1 MTMMW
6 SCPGC
11 TYLHETEK
19 EQQYLSCAVCGHKRP
34 ENATSVSSTTTASSK
49 HVQPN
54 QKRQGSLLQ
63 HFGDGGKPSV
73 MKRHRVSS
81 DQSHRFNV
89 SPLESSQPS
98 SIITPNRNI
107 LNVLK
112 PQRASC
118 FAPSARYRDNPK
130 EEKDWKTIGN
140 DRDIEKLCPMTLVRD
155 VLPTNI
161 ASSLLEQLE
170 RDSVNWK
177 QGKWITF
184 GKEHIIPRRT
194 ATYNLVPLSESSQST
209 VTRDAGRVER
219 SVSQDNEEDDEYMD
233 EHRPISAEL
242 QQAAKYVTEHVQKHC
257 PWAVTNQNKGW
268 MPTFA
273 FGNRYA
279 NGQDCVGWHS
289 DHLTPLGPRPIIV
302 GLTLGAGRRFE
313 MRQQTNIEITNKKDT
328 TCRHVSVF
336 LPHNS
341 LCIMWNDAQESWQ
354 HSVPR
359 MSDDGILKHPKVGT
373 VRISLTFREK
383 RKIPGLG
390 NCYCGRPTALRAKDG
405 KYYLFCRPYGKDK
418 HKTCGFWEPCPWA
431 EAEAKRLMALEAFT
445 TRNSR

>member
-1 MTMMW
+1 
-6 SCPGC
+6 
-11 TYLHETEK
+11 
-19 EQQYLSCAVCGHKRP
+19 
-34 ENATSVSSTTTASSK
+34 
-49 HVQPN
+49 
-54 QKRQGSLLQ
+54 
-63 HFGDGGKPSV
+63 
-73 MKRHRVSS
+73 
-81 DQSHRFNV
+81 
-89 SPLESSQPS
+89 
-98 SIITPNRNI
+98 
-107 LNVLK
+107 
-112 PQRASC
+112 
-118 FAPSARYRDNPK
+118 
-130 EEKDWKTIGN
+130 
-140 DRDIEKLCPMTLVRD
+140 
-155 VLPTNI
+155 
-161 ASSLLEQLE
+161 
-170 RDSVNWK
+170 
-177 QGKWITF
+177 
-184 GKEHIIPRRT
+184 
-194 ATYNLVPLSESSQST
+194 
-209 VTRDAGRVER
+209 VER